1 MDDRMYQKKVLSEQL
16 ANDLRQMILNKDLIP
31 GDKLPNELVL
41 TEQLNVSRSTVREA
55 IKTLRSENILEVRRG
70 LGTFVS
76 ATPGV
81 KDDPFGVHFMDEGP
95 MLRHFY
101 EVRLVVE
108 PQMAHIAALRANEA
122 EIAEIRKAYEEVK
135 EAIEAGRDHTE
146 ADIHFHN
153 IIAAST
159 HNPIMQRILPVINEG
174 IKSGYEETKDVQESG
189 SHVLEQHR
197 AIMHALTRREPD
209 EAREAMRHHIEY
221 GMSLIK

>member
-1 MDDRMYQKKVLSEQL
+1 
-16 ANDLRQMILNKDLIP
+16 MILNKDLRP

-55 IKTLRSENILEVRRG
+55 IKILRSQNVLEVRRG

-76 ATPGV
+76 AMPGV

-95 MLRHFY
+95 LLKHFY

-108 PQMAHIAALRANEA
+108 PPMAQMASLRATDDDL
-122 EIAEIRKAYEEVK
+122 AEIRSAYEEVK
-135 EAIEAGRDHTE
+135 KAIEAGIDHTE

-174 IKSGYEETKDVQESG
+174 IKSGYEETKDVKES
-189 SHVLEQHR
+189 SAKVLEQHR
-197 AIMHALTRREPD
+197 RIMHALTERRSED
-209 EAREAMRHHIEY
+209 AMKAMAEHIEY
-221 GMSLIK
+221 GMSQLK

>member
-1 MDDRMYQKKVLSEQL
+1 MYEKRVLSEQV
-16 ANDLRQMILNKDLIP
+16 ANDLREMILNKDLKP

-70 LGTFVS
+70 LGTFVT

-95 MLRHFY
+95 LLKHFY

-108 PQMAHIAALRANEA
+108 PQMAEMAALRATDNEL
-122 EIAEIRKAYEEVK
+122 AEIRKAYEEVK
-135 EAIEAGRDHTE
+135 KAIEAGLDHTE

-174 IKSGYEETKDVQESG
+174 IKSGYEETKNAKELGPKVI
-189 SHVLEQHR
+189 EQHR
-197 AIMHALTRREPD
+197 KIMHALTKRQAEN
-209 EAREAMRHHIEY
+209 ARTAMEEHIRN
-221 GMSLIK
+221 GMAQIKD

>member
-1 MDDRMYQKKVLSEQL
+1 MYQKKVLSEQV
-16 ANDLRQMILNKDLIP
+16 ANDLRQMIINKDLHP

-41 TEQLNVSRSTVREA
+41 TAQLNVSRSTVREA

-81 KDDPFGVHFMDEGP
+81 KEDPFGIDFMEEAS
-95 MLRHFY
+95 LLKYFY

-108 PQMAHIAALRANEA
+108 PQMAQMAAHRATDE
-122 EIAEIRKAYEEVK
+122 ELAEIRKAYDEVK
-135 EAIEAGRDHTE
+135 EAIESGVDHTE

-174 IKSGYEETKDVQESG
+174 IKSGYEKTKDVTES
-189 SHVLEQHR
+189 SVLVLEQHR
-197 AIMHALTRREPD
+197 KIMHALTRREAD
-209 EAREAMRHHIEY
+209 AAMAAMQKHIEY
-221 GMSLIK
+221 GLSQIV

>member
-1 MDDRMYQKKVLSEQL
+1 MYQKKVLSEQV
-16 ANDLRQMILNKDLIP
+16 ANDLRQMIIKKDLHP
-31 GDKLPNELVL
+31 GDKLPNELVM
-41 TEQLNVSRSTVREA
+41 TAQLNVSRSTVREA

-81 KDDPFGVHFMDEGP
+81 KEDPFGIDFMEETS
-95 MLRHFY
+95 LLKYFY

-108 PQMAHIAALRANEA
+108 PQMAQVAAHRATDE
-122 EIAEIRKAYEEVK
+122 ELAEIRKAYDEVK
-135 EAIEAGRDHTE
+135 NAIESGLDHTE

-174 IKSGYEETKDVQESG
+174 IKSGYEKTKDVTES
-189 SHVLEQHR
+189 SALVLEQHR
-197 AIMHALTRREPD
+197 KIMHALTRREP
-209 EAREAMRHHIEY
+209 EAAMAAMQRHIEY
-221 GMSLIK
+221 GLSLIV

>member
-1 MDDRMYQKKVLSEQL
+1 MYEKKVLSEQV
-16 ANDLRQMILNKDLIP
+16 ASDLRQMILNKDLQP

-41 TEQLNVSRSTVREA
+41 TDQLNVSRSTVREA
-55 IKTLRSENILEVRRG
+55 IKILRSQNILEVRRG

-95 MLRHFY
+95 LLKHFY

-108 PQMAHIAALRANEA
+108 PQMAQMASLRATDE
-122 EIAEIRKAYEEVK
+122 ELSEIRRAYEEVK
-135 EAIEAGRDHTE
+135 KAIEAGIDHTE

-174 IKSGYEETKDVQESG
+174 IKSGYEETKDVKES
-189 SHVLEQHR
+189 SSMVLEQHR
-197 AIMHALTRREPD
+197 KIMHALTQRQAD
-209 EAREAMRHHIEY
+209 KALEAMREHIEY
-221 GMSLIK
+221 GISQIQE

>member
-1 MDDRMYQKKVLSEQL
+1 MYEKTVLSEQV
-16 ANDLRQMILNKDLIP
+16 AEDLRQMILNKDLHP

-41 TEQLNVSRSTVREA
+41 TDQLNVSRSTVREA
-55 IKTLRSENILEVRRG
+55 IKILRSQNILQVRRG

-76 ATPGV
+76 EMPGV

-95 MLRHFY
+95 LLKHFY
-101 EVRLVVE
+101 EVRLVIE
-108 PQMAHIAALRANEA
+108 PQLAQMASLRATDE
-122 EIAEIRKAYEEVK
+122 ELSEIRNAYEEVK
-135 EAIEAGRDHTE
+135 RAIEAGTDHTE

-189 SHVLEQHR
+189 TMVLEQHR
-197 AIMHALTRREPD
+197 KIMHALTNRQAEV
-209 EAREAMRHHIEY
+209 AMLAMKEHIQY
-221 GMSLIK
+221 GISNIQ

>member
-1 MDDRMYQKKVLSEQL
+1 MYEKQVLSEQV
-16 ANDLRQMILNKDLIP
+16 ANDLRQMILNKDLKP

-41 TEQLNVSRSTVREA
+41 TAQLNVSRSTVREA
-55 IKTLRSENILEVRRG
+55 IKTLRSENTLEVRRG
-70 LGTFVS
+70 LGTFVG

-95 MLRHFY
+95 MLKHFY

-108 PQMAHIAALRANEA
+108 PQMAQMAALRATDDEL
-122 EIAEIRKAYEEVK
+122 AEIRKAYEEVK
-135 EAIEAGRDHTE
+135 EAIESGRDHTE

-174 IKSGYEETKDVQESG
+174 IKSGYEETKDVQKSG
-189 SHVLEQHR
+189 PKVLEQHR
-197 AIMHALTRREPD
+197 NIMHALTK
-209 EAREAMRHHIEY
+209 REAENARVAMEKHIQY
-221 GMSLIK
+221 GIAQLKD